1 VTPRLTRI
9 AVTAVAVAVSLGL
22 APSAFAAS
30 ESGDAGDLP
39 STAQDLGSG
48 AVTSIL
54 GSFPGGGDVDMYRVC
69 LTDGASFS
77 ATTVGATSL
86 DTQLFLLD
94 ANGFGVYSNDDAA
107 IGVRGS
113 RLPSNHRFS
122 PTAPGV
128 YFIGLSSFNNDPQS
142 EAGEIFPDLFSSNLY
157 PDLVVDASGVG
168 ADEPI
173 VGWSGPTRGPPG
185 LYRINLTGTM
195 GCDTTPPTVDLRS
208 PVNGSHVKQ
217 GANLVVDFSCAD
229 TGGSGLA
236 SCVGSVA
243 DGALLDTSQL
253 GDVTV
258 TVTARDHA
266 GNQTVVQ
273 NTVTVVDG
281 TKPTI
286 SITTPAAGD
295 TYELGA
301 EVLADYACADEANG
315 SGLDECEG
323 SVTNGA
329 AVDTGSLGQKSFTV
343 NASDN
348 AGNTE
353 SKSVS
358 YTVVDTRSPSVV
370 VTTPAPGAV
379 YELGAQVAADY
390 SCSDDGSGVATCVG
404 SVADGAALDTG
415 SLGEKTFTVDA
426 SDNAGNTESKSVS
439 YTVVDTRA
447 PSVVVTTPAPG
458 AVYGVGEQVAAD
470 YSCSD
475 DGSGV
480 ASCVGSMADGALLDT
495 GSPGEKTF
503 TVNATDK
510 AGNPA
515 SKTVSYSVADGAA
528 PSIAFT
534 SPTDGAVYT
543 LGQKVLASYSCADEP
558 NGSGV
563 ATCEGTL
570 PVGARL
576 DTSRVGGKTFTVR
589 TSDKAGNAASETVSY
604 NVVYD
609 FQGFLW
615 PLVNPPRVNRWKAGL
630 PVPVRFSL
638 GSYRGS
644 LPLAAGYPKVA
655 PVSCTG
661 GAQAAG
667 SEKARGSWKKRS
679 AHASKRGGWTYMF
692 LLKTEK
698 SWAGGCRQLVLKLD
712 DGTLHRVDFQFAGR
726 GKDRDKDRDRNRDWD
741 DDR

>member
-1 VTPRLTRI
+1 MTPRLTRI
-9 AVTAVAVAVSLGL
+9 AVTAIAVAVSLGL
-22 APSAFAAS
+22 APSAFAVS
-30 ESGDAGDLP
+30 ESGEAGDLP

-48 AVTSIL
+48 AVTSIF
-54 GSFPGGGDVDMYRVC
+54 GSFTGGGDVDMYRVC

-77 ATTVGATSL
+77 ATTVGATTL

-94 ANGFGVYSNDDAA
+94 ANGLGVYSNDDAA

-122 PTAPGV
+122 PAGPGV
-128 YFIGLSSFNNDPQS
+128 YFLALSSFNNDPQS
-142 EAGEIFPDLFSSNLY
+142 DAGEIFPDLFSTSIY
-157 PDLVVDASGVG
+157 PDMVVDAAGVG

-185 LYRINLTGTM
+185 LYRINVTGTM
-195 GCDTTPPTVDLRS
+195 GCDTVPPTVDLRS
-208 PVNGSHVKQ
+208 PADGSHVKQ
-217 GANLVVDFSCAD
+217 GAPVVVDYSCAD
-229 TGGSGLA
+229 IGGSGLD

-266 GNQTVVQ
+266 GNETVVES
-273 NTVTVVDG
+273 TVTVDDE
-281 TKPTI
+281 TSPTI
-286 SITTPAAGD
+286 SITAPADGA

-301 EVLADYACADEANG
+301 QVLADYACADEPNG
-315 SGLDECEG
+315 SGLDSCHG
-323 SVTNGA
+323 SVPDGS
-329 AVDTGSLGQKSFTV
+329 AVDTGSLGQKTFTV
-343 NASDN
+343 NASDH
-348 AGNTE
+348 
-353 SKSVS
+353 
-358 YTVVDTRSPSVV
+358 
-370 VTTPAPGAV
+370 
-379 YELGAQVAADY
+379 
-390 SCSDDGSGVATCVG
+390 
-404 SVADGAALDTG
+404 
-415 SLGEKTFTVDA
+415 
-426 SDNAGNTESKSVS
+426 AGNTESKSVS

-447 PSVVVTTPAPG
+447 PSIVVTTPAPG
-458 AVYGVGEQVAAD
+458 AVYAVGEQVTAD

-475 DGSGV
+475 DGSGI
-480 ASCVGSMADGALLDT
+480 ASCSGSVADGAPLDT
-495 GSPGEKTF
+495 GSAGEKTF
-503 TVNATDK
+503 TVNAADK

-515 SKTVSYSVADGAA
+515 SKSVSYSVLDRTA

-534 SPTDGAVYT
+534 NPTDGAVYT
-543 LGQKVLASYSCADEP
+543 LGQKVLAGYACADEP

-563 ATCEGTL
+563 ASCEGTL

-576 DTSRVGGKTFTVR
+576 DTSRVGAKTFTVR
-589 TSDKAGNAASETVSY
+589 TSDRAGNSASQTVSY
-604 NVVYD
+604 SVVYD
-609 FQGFLW
+609 FHGFLW

-644 LPLAAGYPKVA
+644 APVAAGYPKVA
-655 PVSCTG
+655 PVSCSG

-679 AHASKRGGWTYMF
+679 LRASKHGGWTYMF
-692 LLKTEK
+692 VWKTEK
-698 SWAGGCRQLVLKLD
+698 NWAGGCRQLVLKLD
-712 DGTLHRVDFQFAGR
+712 DGTFHRVDVQFVGR
-726 GKDRDKDRDRNRDWD
+726 GHDRDWDRDWD

>member
-1 VTPRLTRI
+1 VTPRITRI
-9 AVTAVAVAVSLGL
+9 AVTALAVAVSLGL
-22 APSAFAAS
+22 APSAFAVS

-54 GSFPGGGDVDMYRVC
+54 GSFPGGGDVDVYRVC

-77 ATTVGATSL
+77 ATTSSVGPPPL

-107 IGVRGS
+107 IGERNS

-128 YFIGLSSFNNDPQS
+128 YFIALSSFNNDPQS
-142 EAGEIFPDLFSSNLY
+142 DAGEIFPDLFSTSLY
-157 PDLVVDASGVG
+157 PDMVVDAAGVG

-185 LYRINLTGTM
+185 LYRITVTGTM
-195 GCDTTPPTVDLRS
+195 GCDAVPPTVDLRS
-208 PVNGSHVKQ
+208 PADGSHVKQ
-217 GANLVVDFSCAD
+217 NAPLEVDFSCAD

-243 DGALLDTSQL
+243 DGALLDTSTL
-253 GDVTV
+253 GDVSV

-266 GNQTVVQ
+266 GNQTVVT
-273 NTVTVVDG
+273 NTVTVVDE

-286 SITTPAAGD
+286 SVTTPPAGA
-295 TYELGA
+295 TYELGTQ
-301 EVLADYACADEANG
+301 VLADYACADEPNG
-315 SGLDECEG
+315 SGVDSCEG
-323 SVTNGA
+323 TVADGA
-329 AVDTGSLGQKSFTV
+329 AVDTGSLGQKTFTV
-343 NASDN
+343 NASDH

-358 YTVVDTRSPSVV
+358 YTVVDT
-370 VTTPAPGAV
+370 
-379 YELGAQVAADY
+379 
-390 SCSDDGSGVATCVG
+390 
-404 SVADGAALDTG
+404 
-415 SLGEKTFTVDA
+415 K
-426 SDNAGNTESKSVS
+426 
-439 YTVVDTRA
+439 A
-447 PSVVVTTPAPG
+447 PSIDVTTPAPG

-475 DGSGV
+475 GGSGV
-480 ASCVGSMADGALLDT
+480 ASCVGSVADGAPLDT
-495 GSPGEKTF
+495 GSPGQKTF
-503 TVNATDK
+503 TVNATDN

-515 SKTVSYSVADGAA
+515 SKSVGYSVRDSSA
-528 PSIAFT
+528 PSIAFAN
-534 SPTDGAVYT
+534 PTDGAVYA
-543 LGQKVLASYSCADEP
+543 LGQKVVAGYSCADEP

-570 PVGARL
+570 PVGAKL
-576 DTSRVGGKTFTVR
+576 DTSRVGAKTFTVR
-589 TSDKAGNAASETVSY
+589 TSDRAGNAASRTVSY
-604 NVVYD
+604 SVAYD
-609 FQGFLW
+609 FDGFLW

-644 LPLAAGYPKVA
+644 APVAAGYPKVA
-655 PVSCTG
+655 PVSCSG
-661 GAQAAG
+661 GGEAAG
-667 SEKARGSWKKRS
+667 SEKAGGSWTKRS
-679 AHASKRGGWTYMF
+679 VHASKHRAWTYMF
-692 LLKTEK
+692 LWKTEK
-698 SWAGGCRQLVLKLD
+698 NWAGGCRQLVLKLD
-712 DGTLHRVDFQFAGR
+712 DGTVHRVDVQFEGR
-726 GKDRDKDRDRNRDWD
+726 GKDHGKGHGKGHGR
-741 DDR
+741 